1 MEIDFTLQISP
12 NMYTF
17 FRRYFYKT
25 RYDWILEIANV
36 TVVGCGLK

>member
-1 MEIDFTLQISP
+1 MEIDFQISR
-12 NMYTF
+12 NMCTF

-25 RYDWILEIANV
+25 WYDWILEIANG